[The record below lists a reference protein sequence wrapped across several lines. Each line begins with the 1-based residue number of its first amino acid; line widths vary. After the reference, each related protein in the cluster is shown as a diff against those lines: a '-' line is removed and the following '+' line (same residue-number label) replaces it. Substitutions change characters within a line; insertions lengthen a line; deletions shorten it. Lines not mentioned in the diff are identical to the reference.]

1 MEELRKNLQAL
12 LQVLLCF
19 PEYQVISM
27 QELWGG
33 HYLLQGRSC
42 WFLIITCSY
51 SFSSSKIM
59 GID

>member
-33 HYLLQGRSC
+33 TICYKDGLVG
-42 WFLIITCSY
+42 F
-51 SFSSSKIM
+51 
-59 GID
+59 